1 MQRISTH
8 GPPRGLLQELT
19 SQKVPKSIKSKL
31 TINIFCINGQSAI
44 WIPYGDPGLH
54 TWRPIRRSRHLC
66 SPAPVAGIDNQY
78 VFCGALNKASH
89 IAPSGVPPVLAQLCS
104 LNSFFI
110 CSISGN
116 SRATALQVLS
126 LAQLWRNSGATL
138 AQLCSLNSFLICSI
152 SGSSCATALQVLSFL
167 RLLLSQPLSSNCS
180 FRFLMCNCT
189 LTFTCVPLHSQI
201 CLLLSM
207 GECFFLSVPMHF
219 STHFFT

>member
-31 TINIFCINGQSAI
+31 AINIFCINGQSAI

-78 VFCGALNKASH
+78 VFCGALIKASH

-104 LNSFFI
+104 L
-110 CSISGN
+110 
-116 SRATALQVLS
+116 T
-126 LAQLWRNSGATL
+126 
-138 AQLCSLNSFLICSI
+138 SFLICSI
-152 SGSSCATALQVLSFL
+152 SGKSCATALQVLSYL

-180 FRFLMCNCT
+180 LLFSFSH
-189 LTFTCVPLHSQI
+189 VQLHSYFYLCATALQI
-201 CLLLSM
+201 CLHFSM

-219 STHFFT
+219 STYFFT